1 MTTDMKTTLVIPSNR
16 PALLA
21 EFLKAWAP
29 VKDWDKTII
38 VFDGPEAP
46 LIEGADE
53 CDVYDWSDIDNGL
66 KDDSWIVS
74 RKNAGLR
81 IFGYLKAAEHGAK
94 VIATIDDDCR
104 PIDSKGLMGAHVE
117 NLYRTPAWVSSD
129 RNLIA
134 RGVPYRQRGELSRVM
149 LNVGLWRCVG
159 DYDAPRSLV
168 EGADLN
174 HFEPDPVTRVAP
186 RGQFVPISTM
196 SLAFRIEALPL
207 MYLPLMGEGQ
217 PYDRFDDIWG
227 GIIAK
232 RVCDHLGWSITIGR
246 PIVDHQRAS
255 DPFRNLVK
263 EAAGIQRNETF
274 WQEIDGI
281 ELWEISAD
289 ECMLEIATGL
299 VDNADPHTAKLGK
312 AIKRWVHYATST

>member
-1 MTTDMKTTLVIPSNR
+1 MKTALVIPSNR
-16 PALLA
+16 PALLT

-29 VKDWDKTII
+29 VKDWDETII
-38 VFDGPEAP
+38 VFDGPEVP
-46 LIEGADE
+46 LIEAADD
-53 CDVYDWSDIDNGL
+53 CDVYDWSDIDNVL
-66 KDDSWIVS
+66 MDDAWIVS

-81 IFGYLKAAEHGAK
+81 IFGYLEAAAHGAE

-104 PIDSKGLMGAHVE
+104 PIDGMGLMGAHVE

-174 HFEPDPVTRVAP
+174 HFEPDPLSRVAP

-217 PYDRFDDIWG
+217 PYDRFDNIWG

-246 PIVDHQRAS
+246 PIVNHQRAS

-274 WQEIDGI
+274 WQEVDGI
-281 ELWEISAD
+281 ELRETSAD
-289 ECMLEIATGL
+289 GCMLEIAAGL

-312 AIKRWVHYATST
+312 AIQRWVHHATST

>member
-1 MTTDMKTTLVIPSNR
+1 MTTALVIPSNR

-29 VKDWDKTII
+29 VKDWDETII

-46 LIEGADE
+46 KIEGAED
-53 CDVYDWSDIDNGL
+53 CRVYDWATIDKELGG
-66 KDDSWIVS
+66 DAWIVS

-81 IFGYLKAAEHGAK
+81 IFGYLQAVQLGAH

-104 PIDSKGLMGAHVE
+104 PIAGEPLMSGHVDSLFG
-117 NLYRTPAWVSSD
+117 TPAWVSSD
-129 RNLIA
+129 PLLIA
-134 RGVPYRQRGELSRVM
+134 RGVPYRQRGSLDNVM
-149 LNVGLWRCVG
+149 LNVGLWRGVG

-168 EGADLN
+168 DAADLKE
-174 HFEPDPVTRVAP
+174 FVPSSGSRVAP
-186 RGQFVPISTM
+186 RDQYIPISTM
-196 SLAFRIEALPL
+196 SLAFRVDALPI

-232 RVCDHLGWSITIGR
+232 RVCDHLGWSITIGQ
-246 PIVDHQRAS
+246 PIVDHRRAS

-263 EAAGIQRNETF
+263 EAAGIRRNETF
-274 WQEIDGI
+274 WQEVDAIKLQGTSPDDCM
-281 ELWEISAD
+281 WEIAAGLAD
-289 ECMLEIATGL
+289 NT
-299 VDNADPHTAKLGK
+299 DPHTAKLGK
-312 AIKRWVHYATST
+312 AIERWIHHAST

>member
-1 MTTDMKTTLVIPSNR
+1 MDR
-16 PALLA
+16 FA
-21 EFLKAWAP
+21 
-29 VKDWDKTII
+29 
-38 VFDGPEAP
+38 
-46 LIEGADE
+46 
-53 CDVYDWSDIDNGL
+53 
-66 KDDSWIVS
+66 
-74 RKNAGLR
+74 KNAGLR
-81 IFGYLKAAEHGAK
+81 IFGYIKAADLGADI
-94 VIATIDDDCR
+94 IATLDDDCR
-104 PIDSKGLMGAHVE
+104 PINGKGLMRAHVE
-117 NLYRTPAWVSSD
+117 NLYRTPAWISSD
-129 RNLIA
+129 RNLVA
-134 RGVPYRQRGELSRVM
+134 RGVPYRQRGELSEVM

-246 PIVDHQRAS
+246 PIVNHQRAS

-274 WQEIDGI
+274 WQEIDEI
-281 ELWEISAD
+281 ELRETSAD
-289 ECMLEIATGL
+289 GCMLEIAAGL
-299 VDNADPHTAKLGK
+299 VDNSDPHTAKLGK
-312 AIKRWVHYATST
+312 AIQRWVHHATST

>member
-1 MTTDMKTTLVIPSNR
+1 M
-16 PALLA
+16 AGHLA
-21 EFLKAWAP
+21 NFF
-29 VKDWDKTII
+29 T
-38 VFDGPEAP
+38 
-46 LIEGADE
+46 
-53 CDVYDWSDIDNGL
+53 
-66 KDDSWIVS
+66 
-74 RKNAGLR
+74 
-81 IFGYLKAAEHGAK
+81 
-94 VIATIDDDCR
+94 
-104 PIDSKGLMGAHVE
+104 
-117 NLYRTPAWVSSD
+117 TPAWVSSD

-134 RGVPYRQRGELSRVM
+134 RGVPYRHQGAISKVM

-174 HFEPDPVTRVAP
+174 HFEPDPLSRVAP

-227 GIIAK
+227 GVIAK

-246 PIVDHQRAS
+246 PIVNHQRAS

-274 WQEIDGI
+274 WQEVDGI
-281 ELWEISAD
+281 DLRETSAD
-289 ECMLEIATGL
+289 GCMLEIAAGL

-312 AIKRWVHYATST
+312 AIQRWVHHATST

>member
-1 MTTDMKTTLVIPSNR
+1 MKTALVIPSNR
-16 PALLA
+16 PALLT

-29 VKDWDKTII
+29 VKDWDETII

-46 LIEGADE
+46 LIEAADD
-53 CDVYDWSDIDNGL
+53 CDVCDWSDIDNGL
-66 KDDSWIVS
+66 RDDAWIVS

-81 IFGYLKAAEHGAK
+81 IFGYLKAAEHGAQ

-104 PIDSKGLMGAHVE
+104 PIAGQQGLMAGHLA
-117 NLYRTPAWVSSD
+117 NFFTTPAWISSD

-134 RGVPYRQRGELSRVM
+134 RGVPYRHQGAISKVM

-174 HFEPDPVTRVAP
+174 HFEPDPLTRVAP

-196 SLAFRIEALPL
+196 SLAFRVEALPL

-227 GIIAK
+227 GVIAK

-246 PIVDHQRAS
+246 PIVNHQRAS

-274 WQEIDGI
+274 WQEVDRIALR
-281 ELWEISAD
+281 ETSAD
-289 ECMLEIATGL
+289 GCMLEIAAGL
-299 VDNADPHTAKLGK
+299 VDNSDPHTAKLGK
-312 AIKRWVHYATST
+312 AIERWVHHATST